1 MNNTIESQKA
11 NNPTEPHANAAAFED
26 QLRASMDDLLRKTR
40 IHQDAWRLGEEDQ
53 WFLDEG
59 SGEVVFTF
67 ADSVA
72 SAPAQVIGTFDSLT
86 GLWTW
91 AWADAA
97 LPPELKQDALRLKE
111 YGEEHGF
118 QHLVVPT
125 WQAEETHCWYMT
137 ALACALF
144 EASGAYRGTSGHIY
158 TFITFRE
165 VAACPVSEPEEE
177 TVVLDVDEFITTAI
191 EDFKAALEDPEQQ
204 RQACCRYLKRGV
216 RAGVAQ
222 DDLIHR
228 LGLSA
233 PSILDLAGYSA
244 ELADNVMATLKTISD
259 EEILECPV

>member
-1 MNNTIESQKA
+1 MNKTTESQKLNSSA
-11 NNPTEPHANAAAFED
+11 EPHTNAAAFEE

-40 IHQDAWRLGEEDQ
+40 MHQDAWQLGEEEQ

-59 SGEVVFTF
+59 SGELVFTF
-67 ADSVA
+67 SDSVA

-86 GLWTW
+86 SVWTW
-91 AWADAA
+91 AWADEA
-97 LPPELKQDALRLKE
+97 LPAELKEDALRLRE
-111 YGEEHGF
+111 YGKEHGF

-144 EASGAYRGTSGHIY
+144 EASGAYRGTSGHVY

-165 VAACPVSEPEEE
+165 VVANPVTEPEEE
-177 TVVLDVDEFITTAI
+177 VVDEDEFIVAAI
-191 EDFKAALEDPEQQ
+191 EDFKACREDPEQQ
-204 RQACCRYLKRGV
+204 RQACCRFLKKGAV
-216 RAGVAQ
+216 AGMAQ
-222 DDLIHR
+222 DELIHR

-244 ELADNVMATLKTISD
+244 ELADNVMATLKTLSD
-259 EEILECPV
+259 EEILECPA